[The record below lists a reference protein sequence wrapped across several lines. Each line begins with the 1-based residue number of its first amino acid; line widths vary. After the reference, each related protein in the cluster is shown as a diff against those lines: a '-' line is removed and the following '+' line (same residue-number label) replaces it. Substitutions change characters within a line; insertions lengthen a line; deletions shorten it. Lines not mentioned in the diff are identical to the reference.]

1 MEVPTYPEPLFITDA
16 AINIFP
22 DLETKADIIRNVI
35 DLHHGL
41 GLGEPRVAILSA
53 VEQVTPSIPST
64 IEAAALVQDG
74 RPRPDRRRP
83 AGRPA
88 GAGQRHQ
95 PGRGP
100 HQGIRSHVAGVAQV
114 LVVPDLEAGNM
125 LARTSPSWPMPRP
138 PASCWARACPSS

>member
-64 IEAAALVQDG
+64 IEAAALCKMADRGQIAGGLLDG
-74 RPRPDRRRP
+74 PLALDNAISPDAARIRAYART
-83 AGRPA
+83 G
-88 GAGQRHQ
+88 
-95 PGRGP
+95 GRGP
-100 HQGIRSHVAGVAQV
+100 GAGG
-114 LVVPDLEAGNM
+114 AGPGGRQHAGQEPH
-125 LARTSPSWPMPRP
+125 LPGQCRGRRHRAGARV
-138 PASCWARACPSS
+138 PSS